1 MTERKAPT
9 QIELKKLLNY
19 YKNSLYKEAE
29 DLALSI
35 SENYPDHPF
44 SWKVLGSIYR
54 QSNELLKS
62 LDFSKRAN
70 LLDPKDF
77 EIHNNLG
84 NLFQDL
90 GRFEEAAFSFK
101 KVVDLNSN
109 FQNAY
114 YNLANVLRKLG
125 KVEDAKL
132 NYNFA
137 LEKTPNFGDIYWN
150 LSSLAS
156 DINEAENCIDKCL
169 NLYSNN
175 QDEKFIRAKIM
186 KSGLRYYQGDK
197 MLFEELINSNL
208 NNHAYL
214 RSLKWIFSL
223 PKLPNLHFNRWSFY
237 NEIAYKSINSRPFYE
252 FGVWTGASF
261 KYLLKFFKKGFGF
274 DTFTG
279 LPEDWDTGIKIEN
292 IGSYSNYGF
301 VPQIKGAEFIK
312 GKFNETL
319 PKFFSKKQPMASI
332 INFDADLY
340 SSTIF
345 ALSESKSVIDKH
357 TILIFDEF
365 IMNESWEKDEFKA
378 LNEFC
383 FKNNYKYEVEAIS
396 FFSKQVA
403 VKLLKI

>member
-70 LLDPKDF
+70 LLDPKDY

-169 NLYSNN
+169 TLYSDN
-175 QDEKFIRAKIM
+175 Q
-186 KSGLRYYQGDK
+186 
-197 MLFEELINSNL
+197 
-208 NNHAYL
+208 
-214 RSLKWIFSL
+214 
-223 PKLPNLHFNRWSFY
+223 
-237 NEIAYKSINSRPFYE
+237 
-252 FGVWTGASF
+252 
-261 KYLLKFFKKGFGF
+261 
-274 DTFTG
+274 
-279 LPEDWDTGIKIEN
+279 
-292 IGSYSNYGF
+292 
-301 VPQIKGAEFIK
+301 
-312 GKFNETL
+312 
-319 PKFFSKKQPMASI
+319 
-332 INFDADLY
+332 
-340 SSTIF
+340 
-345 ALSESKSVIDKH
+345 
-357 TILIFDEF
+357 
-365 IMNESWEKDEFKA
+365 
-378 LNEFC
+378 
-383 FKNNYKYEVEAIS
+383 VEARHLPYV
-396 FFSKQVA
+396 QE
-403 VKLLKI
+403 L